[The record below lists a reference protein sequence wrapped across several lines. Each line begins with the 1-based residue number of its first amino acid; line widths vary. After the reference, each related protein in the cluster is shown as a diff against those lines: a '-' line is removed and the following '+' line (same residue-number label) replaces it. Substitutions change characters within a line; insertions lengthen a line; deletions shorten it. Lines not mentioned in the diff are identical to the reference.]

1 MHTTRVKS
9 RIAWVYFIRCS
20 PRCNTIRTVHF
31 NRCPSYHRWDSSSIG
46 RFDCRFFRYYCDLMP
61 WQRSKR
67 VSHIVEVVGLSF
79 HRGSWLPVNKASCY
93 HGIVPALP
101 YRNDPY
107 KYTVNPFFPCPDG
120 PTLVL
125 APPLGQYPGGDFFLL
140 VFMRVI
146 YGYGRKLKA
155 GVNIRADLHR

>member
-79 HRGSWLPVNKASCY
+79 YRRSWLPVNKASCY
-93 HGIVPALP
+93 HDIVPALP

-107 KYTVNPFFPCPDG
+107 KYTINPFFHAR
-120 PTLVL
+120 T
-125 APPLGQYPGGDFFLL
+125 APRSFWHPLSGNAREGIFFCWFLC
-140 VFMRVI
+140 
-146 YGYGRKLKA
+146 G
-155 GVNIRADLHR
+155 